1 MIAPLKSRS
10 ASELGFPFPRPSA
23 ARQRPRRAGL
33 DSRYTPLPG
42 KRTRAA
48 NRLFPQACVIL
59 GSFPRSKDTPISG
72 QNTVK
77 GHPPP
82 SLIRS
87 KDTPIQVVGQIV
99 KEQVVGAATPVDKSA
114 GNKTRNNHHH
124 SRTATSPE
132 ANDPDAAIRAMV
144 NCHRVREISFLIT
157 TGFPS
162 QYKSSSIVTNSKTPD
177 ILEANRSYMFGPI
190 RLNHG

>member
-1 MIAPLKSRS
+1 MIAAGSYVVFQHQSGRYPRFARDRSAQSRS

-23 ARQRPRRAGL
+23 ARQRPRRGGL

-59 GSFPRSKDTPISG
+59 GSFPRSKNTPISG

-77 GHPPP
+77 GHPPL

-87 KDTPIQVVGQIV
+87 KDTPIQIVGQIV
-99 KEQVVGAATPVDKSA
+99 KEQVVGAATTVDNSTGNQNQKQNPNHPLKVKNLKTKPRIASA
-114 GNKTRNNHHH
+114 EGQVRVAPP
-124 SRTATSPE
+124 RG
-132 ANDPDAAIRAMV
+132 AAP
-144 NCHRVREISFLIT
+144 NQ
-157 TGFPS
+157 G
-162 QYKSSSIVTNSKTPD
+162 Q
-177 ILEANRSYMFGPI
+177 
-190 RLNHG
+190 